1 MPFRLRR
8 KKKEKVGIEEKDV
21 TSILQRE
28 LAPYITR
35 EELKDYLSQIEKDE
49 RKRKLWQSLSLHN
62 KIKVLRYVA
71 GKKGVQN
78 GKK

>member
-49 RKRKLWQSLSLHN
+49 RKRKLWQSLSVHN
-62 KIKVLRYVA
+62 KIKLLRYVA
-71 GKKGVQN
+71 RKKGVQN